1 MTIAELLG
9 FDMRLL
15 WKLSVSAAAVL
26 LVSWAYR
33 FYCSRDAREIHG
45 NTRKPGNAACQN
57 CKTTLNHP
65 TSAKHDA
72 GEEDQQPGPVQ
83 LDADPPSDGSR
94 ETRFLV
100 QRAKED
106 GLAVS
111 RCDGHATSK
120 NETPSHRE
128 CPKVTTSDA
137 SFGSPLNIL
146 HRSTERGAA
155 CTTGR
160 HPSCYLQNLEG
171 IVGVRRELRQE
182 SECQGAYSS
191 FLSKAEIKVEDAAV
205 LLKGPGDQTLRRK
218 IYDYYVESS
227 SHYVT
232 EPDCVLGRS
241 ESQAVELRSLPLP
254 PPSTSPITMR
264 DLISPQSIFENS
276 CVFEATT
283 PRHPPRPALLR
294 KQSYLSATERCELS
308 IPPQTSRVTAAV
320 PQSPASK
327 SSESAFTPTVNFSFE
342 DSKDPEERDRTESET
357 AAEAPLA
364 HCSPPKLERAVL
376 EKFKGKID
384 LGNCLEA
391 LDVAK
396 KYSQTSL
403 RQAALGV
410 MSENYLQVLRDPNI
424 YGWLLAGE
432 RDQIQKKRM
441 RGRSFVMVAH
451 IHPQDGSRTFGGP
464 TREKEQK
471 ASGAIYYYDDHTD
484 TWHTHCLIPQEIV
497 SKACAVCT
505 MDNYLFVA
513 VGCQGAHSGMT
524 PSKRVFCFNPLTSI
538 WKEISPMNEARPCCK
553 LAALE
558 GFVYAIGGECL
569 SSVERYDPRE
579 DKWTFV
585 APLPNNTFAV
595 AHQVTVSKGEI
606 YVSGGTFKYM
616 LLCYSP
622 KTNSWRSSL
631 LVGSKDKTAD
641 MVAVKRCLYR
651 FDINPIL
658 GVSVYRYHTGVRLW
672 YKCCSRRL
680 LRCPAFHC
688 VALED
693 TIFCI
698 SHQFTVRFLTDEISP
713 AFGDEDLSVLSAAK
727 GMIFPFVLSLPDKKP
742 VQTSV

>member
-9 FDMRLL
+9 FDMLLL

-33 FYCSRDAREIHG
+33 FYCSRDAREIQ
-45 NTRKPGNAACQN
+45 GNAQKPENGTCQN

-72 GEEDQQPGPVQ
+72 GEEDEQPGPAQ
-83 LDADPPSDGSR
+83 QDADPPSEGSR
-94 ETRFLV
+94 ETRFLI
-100 QRAKED
+100 RGKED

-111 RCDGHATSK
+111 CCDGNATSK

-128 CPKVTTSDA
+128 CPKLTDA
-137 SFGSPLNIL
+137 DVSFGSSLNVL

-155 CTTGR
+155 CTTRR
-160 HPSCYLQNLEG
+160 HPSSYLRNLEG

-205 LLKGPGDQTLRRK
+205 LLKGPGDQTVRRK

-227 SHYVT
+227 SHCVT

-241 ESQAVELRSLPLP
+241 ECQPVELRNLPLP
-254 PPSTSPITMR
+254 PSSMSPITMR
-264 DLISPQSIFENS
+264 DLISPQSIFEDS
-276 CVFEATT
+276 CVFEGTT

-308 IPPQTSRVTAAV
+308 IPPQTSRETAAV
-320 PQSPASK
+320 PHSPATN
-327 SSESAFTPTVNFSFE
+327 SSESTFTPTVNFCFE
-342 DSKDPEERDRTESET
+342 DSKDPEERDRRETET

-364 HCSPPKLERAVL
+364 HYSPPKLELAVL

-403 RQAALGV
+403 QQAALGV
-410 MSENYLQVLRDPNI
+410 MSDNYLQVLRDPNI
-424 YGWLLAGE
+424 YGQLLAGE
-432 RDQIQKKRM
+432 RDQIQKQRM

-484 TWHTHCLIPQEIV
+484 TWHTRCLIPQEII

-513 VGCQGAHSGMT
+513 VGCQGAHSGMA

-569 SSVERYDPRE
+569 SSVERYNPRE

-595 AHQVTVSKGEI
+595 AHQVTVSNGEI
-606 YVSGGTFKYM
+606 YVSGGTFKSM

-698 SHQFTVRFLTDEISP
+698 SHQFTVRFLADEISP
-713 AFGDEDLSVLSAAK
+713 AFGDEHLSVLSAAK